1 MLTLALETSTAR
13 YGLALGEGGRVLF
26 DSAMLGEAAGRDLG
40 ELLLTGLA
48 RAGAQIADIGAIAV
62 DIGPGS
68 LGSLRDGVAFAN
80 GLAYARGLPVYAYT
94 AFELMGV
101 AADAKA
107 SRPALCV
114 RRANEG
120 LAYAGTFD
128 GVRVTRM
135 RHGALETIV
144 RDVAGDAGALVA
156 AGNLRVEAAALL
168 GCDIAVS
175 EIDLPAAATMIAIGV
190 AGRSVSDALLS
201 PVMPL
206 HEASPIFHD

>member
-128 GVRVTRM
+128 GS
-135 RHGALETIV
+135 RHAHAPW
-144 RDVAGDAGALVA
+144 RAGDH
-156 AGNLRVEAAALL
+156 R
-168 GCDIAVS
+168 
-175 EIDLPAAATMIAIGV
+175 
-190 AGRSVSDALLS
+190 AGRGGRCGGSGRCGQSACGGGGPPWV
-201 PVMPL
+201 
-206 HEASPIFHD
+206 